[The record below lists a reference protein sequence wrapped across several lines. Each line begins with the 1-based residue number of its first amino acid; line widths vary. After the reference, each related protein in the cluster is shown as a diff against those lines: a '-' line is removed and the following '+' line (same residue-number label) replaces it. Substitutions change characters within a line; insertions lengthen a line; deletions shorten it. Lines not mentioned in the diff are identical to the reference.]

1 MEENPF
7 VSRRRNGEVHAL
19 DNPGYHGT
27 PCGGGVHHLRGGG
40 GEDEYLNEPLYL
52 NTFPGPAPPLGLEA
66 LRRNGLPLPSSQA
79 PPPSSTSVSLSGP
92 NPHHFPLAIQT
103 SGIYTTA
110 QPPSSSSPC
119 HQAPPPSHLHLHA
132 HPALKGAGPVSNP
145 VGVAQTQG
153 GCPSGHSSLPA
164 YQGHGNSAAAVSA
177 HPSSLLR
184 HGGGGMGGG
193 ALTSGKLGGKKLK
206 VTFDNPEY
214 WQHSLP
220 ARATGA
226 DGGQPGSA
234 PPSAKLLLKQNGHV
248 RPPLVAENP
257 EYMADFS
264 LKAGTVMPPP
274 PYRQRNTVV

>member
-1 MEENPF
+1 M
-7 VSRRRNGEVHAL
+7 SRRRNGEVHAL

-27 PCGGGVHHLRGGG
+27 PCGSSSVHHPRGGAGG

-52 NTFPGPAPPLGLEA
+52 NTFPGPTPSLGLEA
-66 LRRNGLPLPSSQA
+66 LRRNGLPLPSTQA
-79 PPPSSTSVSLSGP
+79 LPPSSSAASLSGP
-92 NPHHFPLAIQT
+92 ATHHLPLTIQT
-103 SGIYTTA
+103 SSLYGA
-110 QPPSSSSPC
+110 GQPAPSPSPC
-119 HQAPPPSHLHLHA
+119 HQAPLPPHLLLHA
-132 HPALKGAGPVSNP
+132 HSSLKGVGQAGNL
-145 VGVAQTQG
+145 VGMAQTQG
-153 GCPSGHSSLPA
+153 GCPSVHTNLPS
-164 YQGHGNSAAAVSA
+164 YQGHAHSAIS

-184 HGGGGMGGG
+184 HGGGGGVGGG
-193 ALTSGKLGGKKLK
+193 VLTSGKVSGKKLR

-220 ARATGA
+220 ARASVA
-226 DGGQPGSA
+226 DGSLPGSA
-234 PPSAKLLLKQNGHV
+234 PPGAKLLSKQNGHV